1 MIRLDLAF
9 KIGSKNEKTELV
21 TEENTAI
28 QHGSGN
34 LPVYATPAMVA
45 LMEGAAAACIQNQ
58 LPEGMSTVG
67 ISLNI
72 QHLAATPIGISVR
85 AVAEL
90 IEINGKKLT
99 FIVNAFDEKEKIGE
113 GTHERFVV
121 LADKFLQKAEA
132 KLKS

>member
-1 MIRLDLAF
+1 MDLAF
-9 KIGSKNEKTELV
+9 KIGSTNEKTELV

-28 QHGSGN
+28 RHGSGN

-90 IEINGKKLT
+90 IEIKGKKLT

-132 KLKS
+132 KLKL

>member
-1 MIRLDLAF
+1 MDLAF
-9 KIGSKNEKTELV
+9 KIGSTNEKTELV

-121 LADKFLQKAEA
+121 LADKFLQKTDA